1 MKKFIVLATTI
12 ALSTAAGTAFADMRA
27 GHGGYGGNRGY
38 DMGAGSDPHDMKQMM
53 MQMHAM
59 MERGGNFGG
68 NMMGGGNFGGGMMG
82 GGNFGGGMMGGGN
95 FGGNMMGGGNSGGNM
110 MGGGNFGGNMM
121 GGGNFGGG
129 MMGGGN
135 SGGNMMGGGNF
146 GGGMMG
152 PMAGMLDSD
161 GDGTVTVDE
170 ANAQLRAMHAD
181 FDADGDGSLSITE
194 FEALNSS
201 LVRDMMVDRFQFLDA
216 DGDGNVSLEEMGAPS
231 GMMGRAPTAQAPAPQ
246 NQMMNGMNQGSDA
259 N

>member
-1 MKKFIVLATTI
+1 MKKLIVLATTI

-68 NMMGGGNFGGGMMG
+68 GQMR
-82 GGNFGGGMMGGGN
+82 
-95 FGGNMMGGGNSGGNM
+95 
-110 MGGGNFGGNMM
+110 GGNFGGNMM

>member
-59 MERGGNFGG
+59 MER
-68 NMMGGGNFGGGMMG
+68 
-82 GGNFGGGMMGGGN
+82 
-95 FGGNMMGGGNSGGNM
+95 
-110 MGGGNFGGNMM
+110 GGNFGGNMM

>member
-38 DMGAGSDPHDMKQMM
+38 DMGAGTDPHDMKQMM

-59 MERGGNFGG
+59 MERGGNS
-68 NMMGGGNFGGGMMG
+68 GGGQMR
-82 GGNFGGGMMGGGN
+82 GGN
-95 FGGNMMGGGNSGGNM
+95 FGGNMMGGGNSGG
-110 MGGGNFGGNMM
+110 
-121 GGGNFGGG
+121 G

-135 SGGNMMGGGNF
+135 SGGGMMGGGNF

-201 LVRDMMVDRFQFLDA
+201 LVRNMMVDRFQFLDA

-231 GMMGRAPTAQAPAPQ
+231 RMMGRAPTAQAPAPQ
-246 NQMMNGMNQGSDA
+246 NQMMDGMNQGSDA

>member
-68 NMMGGGNFGGGMMG
+68 GQMR
-82 GGNFGGGMMGGGN
+82 
-95 FGGNMMGGGNSGGNM
+95 
-110 MGGGNFGGNMM
+110 GGNFGGNMM

>member
-38 DMGAGSDPHDMKQMM
+38 DMGAGTDPHDMKQMM

-59 MERGGNFGG
+59 MERGGNS
-68 NMMGGGNFGGGMMG
+68 GGGQMR
-82 GGNFGGGMMGGGN
+82 GGN
-95 FGGNMMGGGNSGGNM
+95 FGGNMMGGGNSGG
-110 MGGGNFGGNMM
+110 G
-121 GGGNFGGG
+121 
-129 MMGGGN
+129 
-135 SGGNMMGGGNF
+135 MMGGGNF

-201 LVRDMMVDRFQFLDA
+201 LVRNMMVDRFQFLDA

-231 GMMGRAPTAQAPAPQ
+231 RMMGRAPTAQAPAPQ
-246 NQMMNGMNQGSDA
+246 NQMMDGMNQGSDA